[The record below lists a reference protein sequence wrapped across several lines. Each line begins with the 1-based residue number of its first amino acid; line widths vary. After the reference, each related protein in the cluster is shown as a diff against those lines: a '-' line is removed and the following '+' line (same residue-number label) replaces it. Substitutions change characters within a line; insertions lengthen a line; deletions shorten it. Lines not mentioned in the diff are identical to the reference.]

1 MTFSER
7 LIAPWWWWLLG
18 LGITGGAAAELQQGR
33 GTAALYVVLP
43 GLALALLVSLSR
55 QRLRVADGV
64 LHVPGARAP
73 LSAFGTAEV
82 VSGPDLRT
90 WLGPRAQ
97 RGAHVQVRQA
107 AHRRPGRGGRCGRR
121 HAVLAG
127 GHPTSWR
134 AAGGPVPLTSPFL
147 PNPAPSCP

>member
-97 RGAHVQVRQA
+97 RGAHVQVRPWLRTA
-107 AHRRPGRGGRCGRR
+107 VRVEVADADDDTPYWLVGTRRPG
-121 HAVLAG
+121 ALLAAL
-127 GHPTSWR
+127 SR
-134 AAGGPVPLTSPFL
+134 
-147 PNPAPSCP
+147 